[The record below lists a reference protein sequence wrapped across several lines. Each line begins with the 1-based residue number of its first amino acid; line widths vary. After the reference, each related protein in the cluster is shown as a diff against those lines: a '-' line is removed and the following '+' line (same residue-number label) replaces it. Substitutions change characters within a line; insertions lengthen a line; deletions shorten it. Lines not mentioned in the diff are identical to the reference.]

1 MPTPLQAG
9 RTPGDDLDLS
19 LDDMVD
25 LLSREIER
33 LKASL
38 EMYRLL
44 DHPQKQDII
53 LRHVQAL
60 DERQNRLDDLKDLL
74 LARQMPHWRIGETFS
89 LRS

>member
-9 RTPGDDLDLS
+9 RMPGEDLDLS

-33 LKASL
+33 LKVSL

-53 LRHVQAL
+53 RRHVSAL
-60 DERQNRLDDLKDLL
+60 DERQDRLDELKDLL
-74 LARQMPHWRIGETFS
+74 LARRTPH
-89 LRS
+89 

>member
-1 MPTPLQAG
+1 MPTPLPAG
-9 RTPGDDLDLS
+9 RMPGEDLDLS

-44 DHPQKQDII
+44 DHPQKQEII
-53 LRHVQAL
+53 VRHVQAL
-60 DERQNRLDDLKDLL
+60 DERQDRLDELKDLL
-74 LARQMPHWRIGETFS
+74 LARQTPH
-89 LRS
+89 